1 MTCKRRHRSVLQRPA
16 LHRLALQ
23 WPALRRVGATCMLAL
38 PLAAQAQAWTWQP
51 NASARSESNTNPSL
65 VAEPGAARTTSTV
78 STRLAASRNTENTE
92 TRADTELI
100 LSPSDSS
107 PERRLLGQ
115 LALSHRL
122 SEPRNTWSASLK
134 TQADRS
140 LDRPNSAADVGAGA
154 TERNVSD
161 AQLSWSHQLSERLS
175 SETDASYSRTRYGT
189 LTTGSDFDLRALNAG
204 LRYRLRETTQMGA
217 TISQT
222 QQRAAGSS
230 QPTTIS
236 GWRVSASESL
246 SENSSA
252 TLSVGQSTTTRGF
265 TQRSLVCPLQVQLC
279 QGGLV
284 AYVVAESSLKVR
296 NRDLQYSVSADLRW
310 SETTQL
316 AMRLSRALATN
327 ALGVTR
333 DDRLGLNVNRAF
345 SETTTASLT
354 YDESRSRADGVLSGA
369 GAPTLRALGLT
380 LAHRWDER
388 WSVNAQLLQ
397 RHYSSATPQLRA
409 QATVFSISL
418 QYQGGI
424 VSIWR

>member
-1 MTCKRRHRSVLQRPA
+1 MTRKLRHRPA
-16 LHRLALQ
+16 LRQ
-23 WPALRRVGATCMLAL
+23 VWMTCALAL

-51 NASARSESNTNPSL
+51 NASARSESNSNPSL
-65 VAEPGAARTTSTV
+65 VAQPGAVRTTSTV
-78 STRLAASRNTENTE
+78 STRVAAARSTENTE

-107 PERRLLGQ
+107 AERRLLGQ
-115 LALSHRL
+115 LAWSHRL

-161 AQLSWSHQLSERLS
+161 AQLFWSHQLSERLS
-175 SETDASYSRTRYGT
+175 SETDASYNRTRYGR
-189 LTTGSDFDLRALNAG
+189 LTTGSDFDLWALNAG
-204 LRYRLRETTQMGA
+204 LRYRLRETTQAGG
-217 TISQT
+217 TISHT
-222 QQRAAGSS
+222 QQRAVGSS
-230 QPTTIS
+230 QPTTIN

-246 SENSSA
+246 SENSSVS
-252 TLSVGQSTTTRGF
+252 LSVGQSTTTRGF

-279 QGGLV
+279 QSGLV
-284 AYVVAESSLKVR
+284 AYVVAESSQKVR

-316 AMRLSRALATN
+316 ALRLSRALATN

-333 DDRLGLNVNRAF
+333 DDRLGLNLNRAF
-345 SETTTASLT
+345 SETTTASLA
-354 YDESRSRADGVLSGA
+354 YDESRSRTDLALA
-369 GAPTLRALGLT
+369 GAAAPRLRALSLT

-397 RHYSSATPQLRA
+397 RHYISTTPQLRA

-418 QYQGGI
+418 QYQGGT
-424 VSIWR
+424 VSVWR